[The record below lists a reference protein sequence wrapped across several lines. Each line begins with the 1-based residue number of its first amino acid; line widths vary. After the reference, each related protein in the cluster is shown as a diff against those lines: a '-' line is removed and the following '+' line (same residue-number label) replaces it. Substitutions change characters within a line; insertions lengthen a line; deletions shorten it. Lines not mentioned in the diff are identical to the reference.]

1 MSTSYVM
8 QHNSD
13 FSDTIFI
20 TESALKRLKHLQS
33 HEKKPLEFC
42 VRISVL
48 SGGCSGFQYKFEFI
62 NAPIQDDLIFMYD
75 GIKIVTDTTSFQL
88 IKNVTIDYAQELIGA
103 AFTLRNPNVEGSC
116 GCGNS
121 FSI

>member
-1 MSTSYVM
+1 MSTSHAM

-13 FSDTIFI
+13 FEHTIYLTDT
-20 TESALKRLKHLQS
+20 ALKRLQYLKTKE
-33 HEKKPLEFC
+33 HENSDFYIK
-42 VRISVL
+42 VSVL

-62 NAPIQDDLIFMYD
+62 NSVNSTDIVFKHED
-75 GIKIVTDTTSFQL
+75 IKVVTDETSFQL
-88 IKNVTIDYAQELIGA
+88 IKNITIDYVQELIGA
-103 AFTLRNPNVEGSC
+103 AFTLKNPNADGSC